1 MRKSGRSWR
10 NDSPIAVSLHNLQ
23 RRFGWV
29 RSVRKRFT
37 VKNAMPCVGLVVL
50 GGCLTFIVAPD
61 EGPSIEGK
69 VQTALNPLP
78 MVVLDPGHGGRDT
91 GAAANGL
98 VEKNLSLDVALR
110 IEQILKPF
118 NFPVILTRRDDTY
131 PSLEERAA
139 LANRY
144 ENAIFVSIHFNHARD
159 RVSTG
164 VETFFAPD
172 KISADG
178 SWTWAGFFNKP
189 DAPPLDNGETLA
201 GFIQASLV
209 MRTDAVNRGIK
220 NNQELYVVRHTHCPA
235 VLVECGFIN
244 NPLEAQ
250 MISNGD
256 YRQRLASAIAEGIMS
271 YQKTRPQPAVLPTKF
286 AKAEN

>member
-1 MRKSGRSWR
+1 V
-10 NDSPIAVSLHNLQ
+10 NLHSLK
-23 RRFGWV
+23 RRFGLV
-29 RSVRKRFT
+29 RYVCQSFNM
-37 VKNAMPCVGLVVL
+37 KNAMPCVGLVVL

-61 EGPSIEGK
+61 EGPSLDNK
-69 VQTALNPLP
+69 VQTVLNPLP
-78 MVVLDPGHGGRDT
+78 TVVLDPGHGGRDT
-91 GAAANGL
+91 GATGNGL
-98 VEKNLSLDVALR
+98 VEKDLSLDVALR
-110 IEQILKPF
+110 MEQILKPF

-139 LANRY
+139 MANRL

-164 VETFFAPD
+164 VETFYAPE
-172 KISADG
+172 KIPAEG
-178 SWTWAGFFNKP
+178 SWTWAGFFNKQ
-189 DAPPLDNGETLA
+189 DATPLDNGETLA

-209 MRTDAVNRGIK
+209 MRTNAVNRGIK
-220 NNQELYVVRHTHCPA
+220 NNQELYVVRHTRCPA

-250 MISNGD
+250 LISNGE

-271 YQKTRPQPAVLPTKF
+271 YQKTRPQPVAPPTKL
-286 AKAEN
+286 ASAEN

>member
-1 MRKSGRSWR
+1 M
-10 NDSPIAVSLHNLQ
+10 
-23 RRFGWV
+23 
-29 RSVRKRFT
+29 
-37 VKNAMPCVGLVVL
+37 KNAMPCVGLVVL
-50 GGCLTFIVAPD
+50 AGCLTFIVAPD
-61 EGPSIEGK
+61 EGPSLESR
-69 VQTALNPLP
+69 VEAALNTLP
-78 MVVLDPGHGGRDT
+78 TVVLDPGHGGKDD
-91 GAAANGL
+91 GAKGNGL

-118 NFPVILTRRDDTY
+118 NFPVVLTRRDDTY
-131 PSLEERAA
+131 PTLEERAA
-139 LANRY
+139 TANRID
-144 ENAIFVSIHFNHARD
+144 NAIFVSIHFNHAHD

-172 KISADG
+172 KIPPPG
-178 SWTWAGFFNKP
+178 NWTWVGFFNKP

-250 MISNGD
+250 LISNGE

-271 YQKTRPQPAVLPTKF
+271 YQKTRPQPTTVPTKL
-286 AKAEN
+286 ARAGN